1 MRGKH
6 VERVGD
12 FPHVRIIPAHAGQT
26 RGPRM
31 ECRRGPDH
39 PRACGANGSYLG
51 IRNRF
56 HGSSPR
62 MRGKRRACGIKE
74 LSGRIIPAHAGQTTV
89 V

>member
-39 PRACGANGSYLG
+39 PRACGANHTQPS
-51 IRNRF
+51 
-56 HGSSPR
+56 
-62 MRGKRRACGIKE
+62 
-74 LSGRIIPAHAGQTTV
+74 
-89 V
+89 